1 MVAASAIHLY
11 FSDLE
16 VSVIDLKQLHE
27 ISSPAELLDLLSLHA
42 PADALVMARPA
53 SPRGI
58 HTLPFLVA
66 VTIARRVLSYVR
78 ACTLG
83 DRTLRDRRLCLQYW
97 P

>member
-16 VSVIDLKQLHE
+16 VSVIDLKQFHE

-53 SPRGI
+53 SPRGS
-58 HTLPFLVA
+58 HYWLPWSPLQ
-66 VTIARRVLSYVR
+66 S
-78 ACTLG
+78 LG
-83 DRTLRDRRLCLQYW
+83 EF
-97 P
+97 